1 MSDDLRTG
9 WEDLGDASGPHA
21 DAAAYALDALEPAER
36 DAFEEHLATCAR
48 CRAEVADLQEAAA
61 TLVLG
66 EPVPA
71 PPAGLR
77 ASVLDAVRGVE
88 QLAPLPVAV
97 PSSTSTS
104 RGDATGPGG
113 PDDRG
118 RTAPPAIDPVVD
130 ELALRRASRRARV
143 LSVLVA
149 AVTVV
154 ALALGLSVWS
164 LVRREPPVAGP
175 APTVTATV
183 PQVDPSLLA
192 APDVRIYRTSVNGAS
207 ASFVVSKSQDR
218 AVFVSAD
225 LPAPPAG
232 SVYHLWTLEG
242 STVRPD
248 VTFPDGGS
256 ATQELSGPVDA
267 STNLAI
273 NVEPAGTDPQAP
285 TTPVLGI
292 VEL

>member
-1 MSDDLRTG
+1 MSDDQTSGRGLG
-9 WEDLGDASGPHA
+9 DGAEDLHA
-21 DAAAYALDALEPAER
+21 DAAAYALDALEPAQR

-48 CRAEVADLQEAAA
+48 CQAEVADLQEAAA
-61 TLVLG
+61 TFVLG
-66 EPVPA
+66 ERVPE

-88 QLAPLPVAV
+88 QLAPLPDRIRTT
-97 PSSTSTS
+97 TSTDES
-104 RGDATGPGG
+104 GPGE
-113 PDDRG
+113 PG
-118 RTAPPAIDPVVD
+118 RDVSAGIDPVVD
-130 ELALRRASRRARV
+130 ELALRRAGRRARV

-164 LVRREPPVAGP
+164 LARREPPVAGP
-175 APTVTATV
+175 APTVTATATV
-183 PQVDPSLLA
+183 AQVDPSLLA

-232 SVYHLWTLEG
+232 SVYHLWTLAG
-242 STVRPD
+242 RTVRPD

-292 VEL
+292 VDL